1 MEEHETQKEFSSAAS
16 GDGCSEEAGN
26 PRDEPEQRWQDQ
38 LRQWRDERIRVL
50 MLAVSLLMLLVGFLL
65 DLFAGT
71 ILPLFLVMVI
81 AYLEYRGIDAW
92 FNRHGPPGY

>member
-1 MEEHETQKEFSSAAS
+1 
-16 GDGCSEEAGN
+16 
-26 PRDEPEQRWQDQ
+26 
-38 LRQWRDERIRVL
+38 
-50 MLAVSLLMLLVGFLL
+50 MLAVSLLTLLVGFLL

-92 FNRHGPPGY
+92 LNRHGPPGYY